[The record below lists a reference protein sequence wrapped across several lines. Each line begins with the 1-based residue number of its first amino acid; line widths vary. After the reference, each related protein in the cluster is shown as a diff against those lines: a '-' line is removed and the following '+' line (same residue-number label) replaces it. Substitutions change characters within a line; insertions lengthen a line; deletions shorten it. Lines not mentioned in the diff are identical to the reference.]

1 MMSSTRSGCI
11 ITLPEPRS
19 KEASIDNLVKS
30 EHAVSEI
37 RERERTDRQT
47 DRRTCSSQYT
57 TEKYFVNLASQTS
70 FGRRE
75 KGH

>member
-30 EHAVSEI
+30 GHAVSEI
-37 RERERTDRQT
+37 RERERTDRQA
-47 DRRTCSSQYT
+47 DMLIAIHHRKVFC
-57 TEKYFVNLASQTS
+57 
-70 FGRRE
+70 
-75 KGH
+75 

>member
-30 EHAVSEI
+30 GHAVSEI

-47 DRRTCSSQYT
+47 DRQADMLIAIHHRKVFC
-57 TEKYFVNLASQTS
+57 
-70 FGRRE
+70 
-75 KGH
+75 